1 MNQIIEDLNWRYA
14 TKKYDPSK
22 KVSDKDFETIK
33 ESLRLAATS
42 YGLQTLKFL
51 VVEDPAVRE
60 KLKTASWGQPQITEA
75 SHLIILC
82 SYNDVNSDHVD
93 EYLEN
98 IAETRNVPMESTA
111 QYGDFMKATISQLTL
126 EEKSI
131 WSSKQAYIA
140 LGQALHTCANLR
152 IDSTPMEGFDAKA
165 YDEILGLSEKNLKAS
180 VVLAVG
186 YRHEEDQNQHLA
198 KVRKPS
204 EVIFETI

>member
-98 IAETRNVPMESTA
+98 VAETRNVPMESTA

>member
-98 IAETRNVPMESTA
+98 VAETRNVPMESTA

-126 EEKSI
+126 EEKSV